1 MLAWLLGEP
10 AGTDVVRALAGAQRV
25 LVSDLTMVECDRI
38 LIRAHAAGRVS
49 DGRLAD
55 LRALLN
61 AAAARWHL
69 LRLDAEVIERAR
81 RPFPREPVRT
91 LDALHLASALAAR
104 AGAGEMTLLSLD
116 GRVRVAGRDLGFDVL
131 PA

>member
-10 AGTDVVRALAGAQRV
+10 ASTDVVGALAGAERV
-25 LVSDLTMVECDRI
+25 LASDLTMVECDRI
-38 LIRAHAAGRVS
+38 LICAHAAGRVS

-55 LRALLN
+55 LRVLLTS
-61 AAAARWHL
+61 AAARWHMI
-69 LRLDAEVIERAR
+69 RLHPGVIERAR
-81 RPFPREPVRT
+81 RPFPREPIRT

-104 AGAGEMTLLSLD
+104 AGGGELALLSLD
-116 GRVRVAGRDLGFDVL
+116 ARIRAAGRDLGFDLL